1 MSKHNGASMVELGK
15 GQFGT
20 GRQQARCS
28 LYLFQEKEGTP
39 GWRTGKGGKVR
50 TEYGA
55 GHLELWGG

>member
-1 MSKHNGASMVELGK
+1 MVELGK

-39 GWRTGKGGKVR
+39 GRRTGKGGKVR